1 MNEDDALHLFL
12 GKLTLRALQGVAA
25 MLIVAILIEA
35 LINAN

>member
-1 MNEDDALHLFL
+1 MNEDDAMHEFI
-12 GKLTLRALQGVAA
+12 GKLTLRALQGMAT